1 MTIIDRLDVERM
13 IAQLGERDQSLV
25 RALAIEGRSVRET
38 AAALNMSEG
47 AVRVALHRAIKR
59 LAGSLSRRG
68 VLKTDALIDLL
79 VADLEPSRLRF
90 RTRLRLELACG
101 AAAAGLILLSV
112 LHLRPDL
119 GAQLASPRLWLKLA
133 TMLTLTAASLGLVRR
148 LATPGAEAKPWL
160 WATWPRARSSSG
172 LALLAEAL
180 ATPASSWPARLVG
193 HNAFFCVTL
202 IPLLSAAPLACLLH
216 VLRRGAPADPGLAG
230 AAAGLLAS
238 GVGATLYAL
247 HCIDDSP
254 FFVAAWY
261 SLAIAIVTLVG
272 YVAGRRWLR
281 W

>member
-1 MTIIDRLDVERM
+1 
-13 IAQLGERDQSLV
+13 
-25 RALAIEGRSVRET
+25 
-38 AAALNMSEG
+38 
-47 AVRVALHRAIKR
+47 
-59 LAGSLSRRG
+59 
-68 VLKTDALIDLL
+68 LKTDALIDLL

-90 RTRLRLELACG
+90 RARLRLELACG
-101 AAAAGLILLSV
+101 GAAAGLILLFV

-133 TMLTLTAASLGLVRR
+133 TMLTLTAASLGLVWR
-148 LATPGAEAKPWL
+148 LATPGAEVKPWL
-160 WATWPRARSSSG
+160 WALG
-172 LALLAEAL
+172 LAPFILGLGVLAEAL

-247 HCIDDSP
+247 HCTDDSP

-261 SLAIAIVTLVG
+261 SVTIAIVTLVG
-272 YVAGRRWLR
+272 YVAGRRRLR

>member
-1 MTIIDRLDVERM
+1 M
-13 IAQLGERDQSLV
+13 
-25 RALAIEGRSVRET
+25 
-38 AAALNMSEG
+38 
-47 AVRVALHRAIKR
+47 
-59 LAGSLSRRG
+59 
-68 VLKTDALIDLL
+68 KTDALIDLL

-101 AAAAGLILLSV
+101 AAAASLILLSV

-119 GAQLASPRLWLKLA
+119 GAQLASPRLWLKLT

-148 LATPGAEAKPWL
+148 LATPGAAAKPWL
-160 WATWPRARSSSG
+160 WAIG
-172 LALLAEAL
+172 LAPVILGLGVVAEAL

-202 IPLLSAAPLACLLH
+202 IPLLSAAPLACILH
-216 VLRRGAPADPGLAG
+216 VLRRGAPTDPGLAG

-261 SLAIAIVTLVG
+261 SVAIAIVTLVG